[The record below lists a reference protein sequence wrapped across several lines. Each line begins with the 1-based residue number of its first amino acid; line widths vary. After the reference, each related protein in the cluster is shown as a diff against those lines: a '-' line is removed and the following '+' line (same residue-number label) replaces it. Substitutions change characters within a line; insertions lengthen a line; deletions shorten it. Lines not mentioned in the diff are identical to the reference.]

1 MGSRTYPVGHL
12 VTKLVCYMMIQKW
25 HISEIGHDD
34 DGDDPEGVLRV
45 SSDGDDQ
52 MGAKIETQKNP

>member
-1 MGSRTYPVGHL
+1 
-12 VTKLVCYMMIQKW
+12 MMIQKW

>member
-1 MGSRTYPVGHL
+1 
-12 VTKLVCYMMIQKW
+12 MIQKW
-25 HISEIGHDD
+25 HISEIGNDDNGGD